1 MRPGLDFE
9 EWYRSTH
16 PRLLAALLAFTGSG
30 ELARDSVDEGCMRAV
45 AHWERVGGM
54 ANPDAWVYRTAI
66 NHAKRRLRRA
76 SLERR
81 LLPRSVPTVEVL
93 AGPAGEIWDVVGT
106 LPIRQRAAIVLRYV
120 VDLSEAEVAEV
131 MGVSRGT
138 VASTLSDAR
147 RRLGAI
153 LSDDMERLTHD

>member
-1 MRPGLDFE
+1 MDFE
-9 EWYRSTH
+9 EWYRSAH

-30 ELARDSVDEGCMRAV
+30 ELARDCVDEGCMRAV

-76 SLERR
+76 GLERR
-81 LLPRSVPTVEVL
+81 LLAWSGPPEKVL
-93 AGPAGEIWDVVGT
+93 AGPAGEIWEVVGM
-106 LPIRQRAAIVLRYV
+106 LPLRQRAAIVLRYV
-120 VDLSEAEVAEV
+120 VDLPESQVAEI

-147 RRLGAI
+147 RRLGAV
-153 LSDDMERLTHD
+153 LSDDMEGSTHD

>member
-1 MRPGLDFE
+1 MPSGVSAGPA
-9 EWYRSTH
+9 WN
-16 PRLLAALLAFTGSG
+16 AGSCP
-30 ELARDSVDEGCMRAV
+30 V
-45 AHWERVGGM
+45 
-54 ANPDAWVYRTAI
+54 
-66 NHAKRRLRRA
+66 
-76 SLERR
+76 
-81 LLPRSVPTVEVL
+81 SVPTVEVL